1 MCLGIP
7 AQLVAGDTG
16 HPDLAMVDMGGVSRA
31 INVGLLDD
39 RPGPGDWVLVH
50 MGFALQT
57 MTAQEA
63 RDALDALGA
72 EREAADREDAL
83 EAAMDAAAQAAEEA
97 MAREAVAGEAVAGK
111 AMAAEA
117 VAGKA
122 VAGKAVA
129 GKAVAGKAVAGKAV
143 AGGTAGGIS

>member
-16 HPDLAMVDMGGVSRA
+16 HPDLAMVDMGGVSRP
-31 INVGLLDD
+31 INIGLLDE

-63 RDALDALGA
+63 RDALGALGA
-72 EREAADREDAL
+72 EREAADREADAL
-83 EAAMDAAAQAAEEA
+83 EAAMNAAAQAAEEA
-97 MAREAVAGEAVAGK
+97 MA
-111 AMAAEA
+111 AEA
-117 VAGKA
+117 E
-122 VAGKAVA
+122 
-129 GKAVAGKAVAGKAV
+129 
-143 AGGTAGGIS
+143 GIS